1 MAYIPP
7 DYLDNTTNLNL
18 GTALIRLM
26 LEWEQRELDIATG
39 YFDPKIW
46 EQLHQAL
53 PTLTQFRL
61 LLGSEPD
68 LEGKALGDEIELQ
81 TYFRQRLRGDLE
93 QLPFDPKW
101 AGIVAGLTNFLQ
113 QDSVAVR
120 LYPSFYPAFLHAK
133 AYLFPQVAIVG
144 SSNFTRAGLNRKAEL
159 NLVHKS
165 ETVANK
171 LRRDWFEPFWNE
183 AKEYKTALITALE
196 ESKFGKT
203 LYTPFH
209 VFIKVLYEYFR
220 ERLSATSDERYGGIS
235 LASFQREGLS
245 EAIRLLNLYNG
256 VLVAD
261 AVGLGKTYI
270 GMGLLEHYLLGQ
282 RKQGNIPRGLIICPA
297 QLRDLVWLP
306 KLDEYSL
313 KAQVLS
319 MEEMGRADFEWQ
331 RYNGYDF
338 VLVDE
343 SHNFRNPNTG
353 RYQNLIKLIATGK
366 ADKRVALMTATPIN
380 NSIWDLYHQT
390 MLLTRGSDTYFRE
403 RSIPNL
409 KGFFKKVS
417 EGSAELFDLLE
428 LTTVRRSRWDIKKRQ
443 EAGEVITLPGK
454 GEIRFPDRHLE
465 RISYNLEQTYHGFY
479 NEIASQIENLSLVSY
494 NIAEYLYHA
503 DALQQIE
510 AKRNNALIGIMKTT
524 LFKRLESSWYA
535 FAESIQRQRTFQER
549 FLEFLHAGR
558 LLDSASNR
566 KMLAIERMINREEDE
581 PNEDIEALIANLPE
595 VSAADYD
602 LAAIREG
609 VANDLKIFDEILAW
623 VEIVRN
629 TGDEAQDAKLDAV
642 KAALAEPLRGQKVL
656 LFSYYQDTA
665 RYIYD
670 RLRQDTAWLEA
681 AGNPVL
687 NIIDGSTARYDR
699 EQRVKQFAPVAN
711 TANTS
716 EGIREREQLQH
727 TPIQILICTDV
738 LSEGQN
744 LQDAGVLINYDLH
757 WNPVRMI
764 QRAGR
769 IDRLGS
775 PYEVLSI
782 YNCFPEEG
790 LESLLQLVARLQRR
804 IRDID
809 NTIGL
814 DASVLGEIIHPRSL
828 EELRKI
834 KQGEHDIL
842 DELER
847 QGELVSTDEMKLPLI
862 AYLQAMGEQRLRE
875 IPLGIHSGKRS
886 VRPGTF
892 FAFRAKERHFWRF
905 YPAEGGVAITDK
917 RQIFQMIVAKEDT
930 PRVVPAHDIFP
941 SLQRATDEI
950 MEEIEALR
958 TIVQIPPR
966 LKGWNLEFYNA
977 LSQPTLFDVVPEEL
991 QTRLIQALR
1000 HTELTAFQRD
1010 PALKRIRQDYRQQQN
1025 PRLLAEQ
1032 LDAYFVTND
1041 LYREIIEP
1049 HLAEEIKAEDLE
1061 LICYEL
1067 LQ

>member
-1 MAYIPP
+1 MPYIPP
-7 DYLDNTTNLNL
+7 DYLDNTPNLNL

-26 LEWEQRELDIATG
+26 LDWEQRELDVATG

-46 EQLHQAL
+46 EILHESL

-68 LEGKALGDEIELQ
+68 LEGKGPGDEIELQ
-81 TYFRQRLRGDLE
+81 SYFRQRLRGDLE

-113 QDSVAVR
+113 GDTVAVR
-120 LYPSFYPAFLHAK
+120 LYPSFLHAK

-165 ETVANK
+165 DMVAAK

-183 AKEYKTALITALE
+183 AKDYKAALIAALQ

-220 ERLSATSDERYGGIS
+220 ERLSAIGDERYGGIS
-235 LASFQREGLS
+235 LASFQREGLA
-245 EAIRLLNLYNG
+245 EAIRLLNLYKG

-282 RKQGNIPRGLIICPA
+282 RKQGNIPRGLIVCPA

-319 MEEMGRADFEWQ
+319 MEEMGRADFDWQ

-338 VLVDE
+338 ILVDE

-366 ADKRVALMTATPIN
+366 ADKMVALMTATPIN

-409 KGFFKKVS
+409 RGFFKRVS

-454 GEIRFPDRHLE
+454 GEIRFPNRQLE
-465 RISYNLEQTYHGFY
+465 RISYNLEQAYRGFY
-479 NEIASQIENLSLVSY
+479 DEIANQIENLSLVSY
-494 NIAEYLYHA
+494 NIAEYLYNA
-503 DALQQIE
+503 DAQQQKDV
-510 AKRNNALIGIMKTT
+510 KRNNALIGIMKTT
-524 LFKRLESSWYA
+524 LLKRLESSWYA
-535 FAESIQRQRTFQER
+535 FAESIQRQRNFQER
-549 FLEFLHAGR
+549 FLQYLQAGK

-566 KMLAIERMINREEDE
+566 KMLAIERMINGEEDE
-581 PNEDIEALIANLPE
+581 PNEDIEALIVNLPE
-595 VSAADYD
+595 VSANDYD
-602 LAAIREG
+602 LAAIQEG
-609 VANDLKIFDEILAW
+609 VASDLKIFDEILEW
-623 VEIVRN
+623 VEIVRQSN
-629 TGDEAQDAKLDAV
+629 TGEGAHDAKLDAV
-642 KAALAEPLRGQKVL
+642 KDELANALRDQKVL

-670 RLRQDTAWLEA
+670 RLRGDEAWLKA
-681 AGNPVL
+681 AGHPVL
-687 NIIDGSTARYDR
+687 GLIDGGVSGHER

-711 TANTS
+711 TANTD
-716 EGIREREQLQH
+716 EGIRERDQLQQN
-727 TPIQILICTDV
+727 PIQILICTDV

-775 PYEVLSI
+775 PHEVLSI
-782 YNCFPEEG
+782 YNCFPEDG

-828 EELRKI
+828 DELRKI
-834 KQGEHDIL
+834 KQGEQDIL

-886 VRPGTF
+886 ARPGTF

-905 YPAEGGVAITDK
+905 YPAEGGNAITDK
-917 RQIFQMIVAKEDT
+917 RQIFQMIIAKEDT
-930 PRVVPAHDIFP
+930 PRIVPRHDIFP

-950 MEEIEALR
+950 MGEIESLR
-958 TIVQIPPR
+958 TVAQIPPR
-966 LKGWNLEFYNA
+966 LRGWNLEFYNG
-977 LSQPTLFDVVPEEL
+977 LSQPTLFDAVPEEL
-991 QTRLIQALR
+991 QNRLIQALR
-1000 HTELTAFQRD
+1000 HTELAPFQRD

-1049 HLAEEIKAEDLE
+1049 HLAEEIQREDLE